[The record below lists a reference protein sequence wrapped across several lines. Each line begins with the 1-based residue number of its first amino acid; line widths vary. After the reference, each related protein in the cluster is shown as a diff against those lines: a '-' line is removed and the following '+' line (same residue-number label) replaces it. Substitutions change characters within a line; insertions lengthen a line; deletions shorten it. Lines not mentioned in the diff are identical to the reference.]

1 MELMALNIDAYKSL
15 WRFCLDMDL
24 VNTVKAPDRPLDDP
38 ILWMLQ
44 NSRRKRTLTDSGWL
58 RIVNAEKALAKRAY
72 SFEGEINLQIE
83 DKVCDWNNGIFN
95 LQGSPLGA
103 KCNRSSEKADIV
115 ISASSLASIYFGTT
129 SFSNLFSAG
138 LVEENTPGSIQI
150 ADSMFRTNNYPWF
163 TDIW

>member
-24 VNTVKAPDRPLDDP
+24 VNTIKAPDRPLDDP

-58 RIVNAEKALAKRAY
+58 RIVNVEKALAKRAY
-72 SFEGEINLQIE
+72 SSEGEIYLQIE
-83 DKVCDWNNGIFN
+83 DKVCDWNNGIFH
-95 LQGSPLGA
+95 LQGSMLES
-103 KCNRSSEKADIV
+103 KCTRSSNKADIV
-115 ISASSLASIYFGTT
+115 ISASSLASVYFGTT
-129 SFSNLFSAG
+129 SFTNLFSAG
-138 LVEENTPGSIQI
+138 LIQENTAGAMQI
-150 ADSMFRTNNYPWF
+150 ADSMFRTENYPWF